1 MPAKIIANE
10 RGIALL
16 VTLAV
21 ISILIVTALE
31 MNRKMRSTVF
41 SAASTRDRITLL
53 QMASAGT
60 HAAKAILVLDKNNS
74 DSDSLQEDWA
84 DPDKISVVLQDMP
97 LKEGIVNVTI
107 SDELGKIQANSLV
120 KFPEG
125 RDFNEPQR
133 LLWDRF
139 LTNLIVGNEDLE
151 ETEPETIINSL
162 KDWLDTGDD
171 EAITGLSGAESDYYR
186 DLDPPYA
193 CSNGPLRHISKLALV
208 KGITPELYGGSEQAP
223 GISSYTTIYGMIP
236 AGSSAFTYK
245 SKININTADLPVL
258 AALLPTAE
266 EGLAQAIYEYRLE
279 TSDDVY
285 INDLNK
291 PTWYQTVPG
300 LSDVKID
307 PGLITTSSD
316 VFRIES
322 IAELNE
328 MKITIIAVIKREKS
342 SKTGKW
348 SCRVLHWQAE

>member
-1 MPAKIIANE
+1 MPAKIIGNE

-21 ISILIVTALE
+21 TAILIVASLE
-31 MNRKMRSTVF
+31 MNRRMRSTVV
-41 SAASTRDRITLL
+41 SAAATRDRITLL

-84 DPDKISVVLQDMP
+84 DPDKISAVLQDMP
-97 LKEGIVNVTI
+97 LKEGTVKVTI

-139 LTNLIVGNEDLE
+139 LRSFMAGNEDLE

-193 CSNGPLRHISKLALV
+193 CRNGPLPHISDLALV
-208 KGITPELYGGSEQAP
+208 NGITPELFEGGGQIP
-223 GISSYTTIYGMIP
+223 GISNYITVHGMT
-236 AGSSAFTYK
+236 AASGSSFTHK
-245 SKININTADLPVL
+245 GKININTADRPVL

-285 INDLNK
+285 IHDLAK
-291 PTWYQTVPG
+291 PTWYKTVPG

-307 PGLITTSSD
+307 PDLITTSSD
-316 VFRIES
+316 IFRIES
-322 IAELNE
+322 IAKLNKME
-328 MKITIIAVIKREKS
+328 MTITAVIKREKS
-342 SKTGKW
+342 GKTGKW
-348 SCRVLHWQAE
+348 GCKVLHWQAE

>member
-1 MPAKIIANE
+1 MPGKIIANE

-21 ISILIVTALE
+21 TAILIVTSLE
-31 MNRKMRSTVF
+31 MNRRMRASVF
-41 SAASTRDRITLL
+41 SAAATRDRITLL

-60 HAAKAILVLDKNNS
+60 HAAKAILVQDKNNS

-84 DPDKISVVLQDMP
+84 DPDKISAVLQDMP
-97 LKEGIVNVTI
+97 LKEGTVKVTI

-125 RDFNEPQR
+125 RDFNELQR

-139 LTNLIVGNEDLE
+139 LTNFTAGNEDLE

-193 CSNGPLRHISKLALV
+193 CRNGPLTHIGELALV
-208 KGITPELYGGSEQAP
+208 NGMKPKLYGGSEQAP
-223 GISSYTTIYGMIP
+223 GISKYITVRGMT
-236 AGSSAFTYK
+236 AASGSSFTFEG
-245 SKININTADLPVL
+245 KININTADLPVL
-258 AALLPTAE
+258 EALLPPGE
-266 EGLAQAIYEYRLE
+266 EGLAEAIYEYRRE
-279 TSDDVY
+279 VSDDVY
-285 INDLNK
+285 IHDLAK
-291 PTWYQTVPG
+291 PDWYKNVPG

-307 PGLITTSSD
+307 PDLITTSSD
-316 VFRIES
+316 IFRIES
-322 IAELNE
+322 VAELNE
-328 MKITIIAVIKREKS
+328 MKMTIIAMIKREKS

-348 SCRVLHWQAE
+348 GCRVLHWQAE

>member
-1 MPAKIIANE
+1 MPVKFIANE

-21 ISILIVTALE
+21 TAVLIVASLE
-31 MNRKMRSTVF
+31 MNRRMRSTVV

-53 QMASAGT
+53 QMASAGI

-97 LKEGIVNVTI
+97 LKEGTVKITI
-107 SDELGKIQANSLV
+107 SDELGKIQVNSLL

-139 LTNLIVGNEDLE
+139 LINLMDGNEDLE

-186 DLDPPYA
+186 NLDPSYA
-193 CSNGPLRHISKLALV
+193 CRNGPLRHISELALV
-208 KGITPELYGGSEQAP
+208 KGITAELYGGSEQAP
-223 GISSYTTIYGMIP
+223 GISKYITVHGMT
-236 AGSSAFTYK
+236 AASGSSFTYAG
-245 SKININTADLPVL
+245 KININTADLPVL
-258 AALLPTAE
+258 EALLPPGA
-266 EGLAQAIYEYRLE
+266 EGLAAAIYEYRQE
-279 TSDDVY
+279 VSDDVY
-285 INDLNK
+285 IHDLAK
-291 PTWYQTVPG
+291 PNWYKNVPG
-300 LSDVKID
+300 LSDVEID
-307 PGLITTSSD
+307 PGLITASSD
-316 VFRIES
+316 IFRIES
-322 IAELNE
+322 IAKLNK
-328 MKITIIAVIKREKS
+328 MKTAITAVIKREKS
-342 SKTGKW
+342 GETGKW
-348 SCRVLHWQAE
+348 GCRVLHWQAE

>member
-21 ISILIVTALE
+21 ISILIVATLE
-31 MNRKMRSTVF
+31 MNRRMRSTVF
-41 SAASTRDRITLL
+41 SAAATRDRITLL

-60 HAAKAILVLDKNNS
+60 HAAKAILVQDKNNS

-84 DPDKISVVLQDMP
+84 DPDKVREVLQDMP
-97 LKEGIVNVTI
+97 LKEGTVNVTI

-125 RDFNEPQR
+125 RAFNEPQR

-139 LTNLIVGNEDLE
+139 LTNLIAGNESLE

-186 DLDPPYA
+186 NLDPPYA
-193 CSNGPLRHISKLALV
+193 CRNGPLLHISELALV
-208 KGITPELYGGSEQAP
+208 KGITPELYEGSEQTP
-223 GISSYTTIYGMIP
+223 GISKYITVHGVTA
-236 AGSSAFTYK
+236 AGSSAFTYN

-266 EGLAQAIYEYRLE
+266 EGLAQVIYEYRLE

-285 INDLNK
+285 IHDLNK
-291 PTWYQTVPG
+291 PTWYKTVPG

-322 IAELNE
+322 VAELNE
-328 MKITIIAVIKREKS
+328 MKMTIIAVIKREKS
-342 SKTGKW
+342 AQTGKW
-348 SCRVLHWQAE
+348 RCKVLHWLAE

>member
-1 MPAKIIANE
+1 MPRKIIANE

-21 ISILIVTALE
+21 TAILIVASLE
-31 MNRKMRSTVF
+31 MNRGMRGAVF
-41 SAASTRDRITLL
+41 SAAATRDRITLL

-60 HAAKAILVLDKNNS
+60 HAAQAILVQDKNNS

-97 LKEGIVNVTI
+97 LKEGTVKVTI
-107 SDELGKIQANSLV
+107 NDELGKIQANSLL

-125 RDFNEPQR
+125 HDFNEPQR

-139 LTNLIVGNEDLE
+139 LRNLMAGNEDLE

-193 CSNGPLRHISKLALV
+193 SRNGPLPHISELALV
-208 KGITPELYGGSEQAP
+208 NGMTPELFEGRGQMP
-223 GISSYTTIYGMIP
+223 GISNYITVYGMTP
-236 AGSSAFTYK
+236 AGSSAFTYEGR
-245 SKININTADLPVL
+245 ININTADLPVL

-285 INDLNK
+285 IHDLKK
-291 PTWYQTVPG
+291 PTWYKTVPG

-322 IAELNE
+322 VAELNE
-328 MKITIIAVIKREKS
+328 MKMTIIAVIKREKS

-348 SCRVLHWQAE
+348 GCRVLHWQAE